1 MNSCFRI
8 LLLPVLFLS
17 ASIASGQHL
26 ADPEYKLV
34 VEHPAY
40 AKNGPRVLFDEG
52 HNNYHTSTN
61 RYRPFAD
68 LMTLDGYRIVVN
80 RQPFT
85 KKSLESFK
93 VLVIVNALADDIDEA
108 GADGPAFT
116 EEEATR
122 VREWVSNGGALLLIA
137 DQAPFGK
144 SAASLAK
151 QFEVEMNGTVV
162 EDPANSEKRKDYLVF
177 SRENHLLT
185 DHPILQ
191 GRDHAEKVNRVI
203 TFSGQSLKGPKGSAA
218 FLALSD
224 KAVDT
229 LVEPSDA
236 NKQAS
241 AAGRAQ
247 GLALKV
253 GSGRVV
259 VLGEADMLSAL
270 LDSPPGNEPI
280 GMNYPGIDNK
290 QLTLNIM
297 HWLSGLIR

>member
-1 MNSCFRI
+1 MNTYSRI
-8 LLLPVLFLS
+8 ALALSLLLCASLAS
-17 ASIASGQHL
+17 AQHL

-52 HNNYHTSTN
+52 HNNFHTSTN

-68 LMTLDGYRIVVN
+68 LLDLDGYRVVIN

-85 KKSLESFK
+85 KKTLASFK

-108 GADGPAFT
+108 GAGGPAFT
-116 EEEATR
+116 EEETTI
-122 VREWVSNGGALLLIA
+122 VREWVSNGGALLLVA

-151 QFEVEMNGTVV
+151 QFEVEMSAAVV
-162 EDPANSEKRKDYLVF
+162 EDPVNSEKHKDYLVF
-177 SRENHLLT
+177 SRENHLLGE
-185 DHPILQ
+185 HPILQ
-191 GRDHAEKVNRVI
+191 GRDNGEKVNRVMA
-203 TFSGQSLKGPKGSAA
+203 FSGQSLKGSKGSTA
-218 FLALSD
+218 FLLLSE
-224 KAVDT
+224 KAVEAVD
-229 LVEPSDA
+229 SADA
-236 NKQAS
+236 SKNVS
-241 AAGRAQ
+241 AAGRAE

-253 GSGRVV
+253 GSGRAV

-270 LDSPPGNEPI
+270 LDSPPANEPI

>member
-1 MNSCFRI
+1 MNTYYRI
-8 LLLPVLFLS
+8 PLAAALLLFASLAS
-17 ASIASGQHL
+17 AQHL
-26 ADPEYKLV
+26 ADSEYKPV

-40 AKNGPRVLFDEG
+40 AKNGPRVFFDEG

-61 RYRPFAD
+61 RYRPFVD
-68 LMTLDGYRIVVN
+68 LLVLDGYRVVIN

-116 EEEATR
+116 EEELGI
-122 VREWVSNGGALLLIA
+122 VRDWVNGGGALLLLA

-144 SAASLAK
+144 SAAGLAK
-151 QFEVEMNGTVV
+151 QFEVEMSGSVV
-162 EDPANSEKRKDYLVF
+162 EDPVNSEKRKDYLVF
-177 SRENHLLT
+177 SRENHLLAE
-185 DHPILQ
+185 HPILQ
-191 GRDHAEKVNRVI
+191 GRDNGEKVNRVI
-203 TFSGQSLKGPKGSAA
+203 AFSGQSLKGAKGSTV

-224 KAVDT
+224 KAV
-229 LVEPSDA
+229 ESADA
-236 NKQAS
+236 SKSVS
-241 AAGRAQ
+241 AAGRAE
-247 GLALKV
+247 GLAIKV
-253 GSGRVV
+253 GNGRVV
-259 VLGEADMLSAL
+259 VLGNADMLSAV

>member
-1 MNSCFRI
+1 MNTYSRI
-8 LLLPVLFLS
+8 PLAATLVLCASLAS
-17 ASIASGQHL
+17 AQHL
-26 ADPEYKLV
+26 ADPEYKPA

-68 LMTLDGYRIVVN
+68 LLTLDGYRIVIN

-85 KKSLESFK
+85 KKTLESFK

-116 EEEATR
+116 EEELGI
-122 VREWVSNGGALLLIA
+122 VRDWVNSGGALLLLA

-144 SAASLAK
+144 SAAGLAK
-151 QFEVEMNGTVV
+151 QFEVEMSGSVV
-162 EDPANSEKRKDYLVF
+162 EDPVNSEKRKDYLVF
-177 SRENHLLT
+177 SRENHLLAE
-185 DHPILQ
+185 HPILQ
-191 GRDHAEKVNRVI
+191 GRDNGEKVNRVI
-203 TFSGQSLKGPKGSAA
+203 AFSGQSLKGGKGSTA
-218 FLALSD
+218 FLTLSD
-224 KAVDT
+224 KS
-229 LVEPSDA
+229 VESADA
-236 NKQAS
+236 TKSIS
-241 AAGRAQ
+241 AAGRAE
-247 GLALKV
+247 GLAMKV

-259 VLGEADMLSAL
+259 VLANADMLSAL

>member
-1 MNSCFRI
+1 MKLYFRI
-8 LLLPVLFLS
+8 PLAATLLLFASLAS
-17 ASIASGQHL
+17 AQHL
-26 ADPEYKLV
+26 ADPEYKPV

-68 LMTLDGYRIVVN
+68 LLTLDGYRIVIN

-85 KKSLESFK
+85 KKVLESFK

-116 EEEATR
+116 EEEVGVIR
-122 VREWVSNGGALLLIA
+122 DWVDGGGALLLIA
-137 DQAPFGK
+137 EQAPFGK

-151 QFEVEMNGTVV
+151 RFEIEMSGGMV
-162 EDPANSEKRKDYLVF
+162 EDPANSEKHKDYLVF
-177 SRENHLLT
+177 SRDNHLLT
-185 DHPILQ
+185 EHPILE
-191 GRDHAEKVNRVI
+191 GRDNAEKVNRVI
-203 TFSGQSLKGPKGSAA
+203 AFSGQSLKGPKGSTA
-218 FLALSD
+218 FLTLSD
-224 KAVDT
+224 KAVDNM
-229 LVEPSDA
+229 VESTDA
-236 NKQAS
+236 SKSVS
-241 AAGRAQ
+241 AAGRAE

-253 GSGRVV
+253 GNGRVV

-270 LDSPPGNEPI
+270 LDSPPANEPI